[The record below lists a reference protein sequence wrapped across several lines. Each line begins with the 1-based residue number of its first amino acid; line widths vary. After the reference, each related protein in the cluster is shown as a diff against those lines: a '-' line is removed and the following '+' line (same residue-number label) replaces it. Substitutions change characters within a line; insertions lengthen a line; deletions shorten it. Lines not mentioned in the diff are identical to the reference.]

1 MSKFILSAEQI
12 DFNSLLNRQPITVDN
27 LKIKDYLMDKTVCIT
42 GGCGSIGS
50 EIVRQLLN
58 LGINQLVIYD
68 NSECGT
74 FNLKY
79 EIDEKYHDHKVKFY
93 IGDVTDKKRLNE
105 IMRTHLPKIIFHA
118 AAYKH
123 VPIMEENAYESIK
136 VNIIGTKNVADCA
149 LEYNVEKFVMISTD
163 KAVNPTNIMGVS
175 KRISELYVNHLN
187 QFKKTQYIT
196 TRFGNVLGSSGSVI
210 PTFIKRIN
218 RGQNLQITHKEI
230 TRYFMT
236 IPEAAQLVIH
246 AMLLC
251 ESSDILMFDM
261 GRPVKIFN
269 LAQDLLKNYA
279 PDSGLTI
286 DIIGL
291 RPGEKLYEE
300 LLCDGENV
308 VPTENKHIMKSR
320 HKQTITENFLQK
332 YTELIKCEPL
342 PISELK
348 AKLKEIVPEYNI

>member
-1 MSKFILSAEQI
+1 
-12 DFNSLLNRQPITVDN
+12 
-27 LKIKDYLMDKTVCIT
+27 
-42 GGCGSIGS
+42 
-50 EIVRQLLN
+50 
-58 LGINQLVIYD
+58 
-68 NSECGT
+68 
-74 FNLKY
+74 
-79 EIDEKYHDHKVKFY
+79 
-93 IGDVTDKKRLNE
+93 
-105 IMRTHLPKIIFHA
+105 
-118 AAYKH
+118 
-123 VPIMEENAYESIK
+123 
-136 VNIIGTKNVADCA
+136 
-149 LEYNVEKFVMISTD
+149 
-163 KAVNPTNIMGVS
+163 
-175 KRISELYVNHLN
+175 
-187 QFKKTQYIT
+187 
-196 TRFGNVLGSSGSVI
+196 
-210 PTFIKRIN
+210 
-218 RGQNLQITHKEI
+218 
-230 TRYFMT
+230 
-236 IPEAAQLVIH
+236 
-246 AMLLC
+246 MLLC

-279 PDSGLTI
+279 PESGLTI